1 MCSKVNCKNKICRCV
16 KACQNHGVLDPLT
29 CTCACPDYA
38 AGAEC
43 ENLICSKNDTQYGCY
58 KPNDIKMCQYENAV
72 SRCPHLCSFCSVK
85 KVI

>member
-43 ENLICSKNDTQYGCY
+43 ENLICSKTF
-58 KPNDIKMCQYENAV
+58 E
-72 SRCPHLCSFCSVK
+72 SFQEAQTIVFTK
-85 KVI
+85 H